1 MANAQ
6 PKSHRNNLQV
16 PTPTRTD
23 DLGPIRVGVSACLL
37 GQEVRFDGGHKR
49 DDFLTSVLGP
59 FVEWVP
65 VCPEVEI
72 GLGVPRDTLRLTGD
86 ESAPRLVVQR
96 TGEDLTERM
105 QRYAADRIGE
115 LQALHLDGYV
125 LKRASPSCG
134 LFRVRVY
141 GASGMPQGGGR
152 GIFAEELAQ
161 RLPMLPI
168 EEEGRLNDP
177 SLRENFIERVF
188 AAARWRTFVAWRP
201 RARDLVAFHAA
212 EKFAILAHSPA
223 RYGEMGRLVA
233 KAGGTLTR
241 NKLDQY
247 GRLLGQAR
255 ALRATRGRH
264 TNVLQHLAG
273 FFKRQLGADE
283 RAELA
288 EVIEDYRAGL
298 VPLVVPITLIRHHVR
313 RLGLAYLA
321 DQTYLNPHPKELM
334 LRNHV

>member
-1 MANAQ
+1 VNRKRA
-6 PKSHRNNLQV
+6 
-16 PTPTRTD
+16 D
-23 DLGPIRVGVSACLL
+23 DVAPIRIGVSACLL
-37 GQEVRFDGGHKR
+37 GHEVRFDGGHKR

-65 VCPEVEI
+65 VCPEMDI
-72 GLGVPRDTLRLTGD
+72 GLGVPRDTLRLMGD

-105 QRYAADRIGE
+105 QRYAGDKVRE
-115 LQALHLDGYV
+115 LEALHLDGYV

-141 GASGMPQGGGR
+141 NPNGIPQRGGR
-152 GIFAEELAQ
+152 GIFAEELA
-161 RLPMLPI
+161 RHLPMLPL
-168 EEEGRLNDP
+168 EEEGRLTDP

-188 AAARWRTFVAWRP
+188 AAARWRTFLARLP
-201 RARDLVAFHAA
+201 RTRDLVAFHAA

-223 RYGEMGRLVA
+223 RYGELGRLVA
-233 KAGGTLTR
+233 KAGPTLTR
-241 NKLDQY
+241 DSLEQY
-247 GRLLGQAR
+247 GRLLSQAR
-255 ALRATRGRH
+255 ASRATRARH

-273 FFKRQLGADE
+273 FFKHQLGADE
-283 RAELA
+283 RVELA
-288 EVIEDYRAGL
+288 DLIEDYRQSL
-298 VPLVVPITLIRHHVR
+298 VPLVVPLTLIRHHVR
-313 RLGLAYLA
+313 RLGIVYLA